1 MSVLTNFSLDA
12 NFWELNPVFLTLEIC
27 RNFRNTD
34 FSDDNIESSKVM
46 WAIAML
52 VDTSVSNPYRNLKE
66 DDRKIVIQDNYLKV
80 DSFDWVL
87 YKEIIE
93 FYQELNSSKLEKDL
107 YMHECKL
114 EERAKFIMETPYNTT
129 NGPILDKLMANTQK
143 IYELIDKI
151 KDNIKKENSDG
162 KMKGDRI
169 ESASEKGML

>member
-12 NFWELNPVFLTLEIC
+12 NFWELNPVFLTLEVC
-27 RNFRNTD
+27 TNFRNTD
-34 FSDDNIESSKVM
+34 FSDNNIESSKVM
-46 WAIAML
+46 WAIALL
-52 VDTSVSNPYRNLKE
+52 VDTSTANIYRNLKE
-66 DDRKIVIQDNYLKV
+66 EDRKQIICDNYLKI
-80 DSFDWVL
+80 DTFDWAL

-114 EERAKFIMETPYNTT
+114 EERATFIMNTPYSAT
-129 NGPILDKLMANTQK
+129 NGPILDKLMANTQN
-143 IYELIDKI
+143 IYKLIESI